1 MKAVE
6 LAVVGIAFACLVECA
21 IGIIIG
27 SSEDKVSKT
36 VNKICLGCICEAA
49 SDCDRSVG
57 CVKDVCGL
65 FKITR
70 PYWVDSGRPV
80 LTNDDPNDN
89 AAFTRCVSEPF
100 CAAKAVE
107 NYTAKYRKATLLVS
121 TPETT
126 SLVSTPESTSLVSPP
141 EATSLVSTPEAPL
154 LATLLVSTPE
164 TTSLVSTPESTSLVS
179 PPEATSLVSTP
190 EAPLLATLLVST
202 PETTSLV
209 STPES
214 TSLVSPPEATS
225 LVSTP
230 EAPLLVS
237 TWAKRQAHLHWFV
250 NDGEDCNGDG
260 VVNCFDYAAI
270 HHLGGFGCDGNLEE
284 SFKVKLQS
292 CLEEFQN
299 SDSDYS

>member
-107 NYTAKYRKATLLVS
+107 NYTAKYRK
-121 TPETT
+121 
-126 SLVSTPESTSLVSPP
+126 
-141 EATSLVSTPEAPL
+141 
-154 LATLLVSTPE
+154 
-164 TTSLVSTPESTSLVS
+164 
-179 PPEATSLVSTP
+179 
-190 EAPLLATLLVST
+190 
-202 PETTSLV
+202 
-209 STPES
+209 
-214 TSLVSPPEATS
+214 
-225 LVSTP
+225 
-230 EAPLLVS
+230 
-237 TWAKRQAHLHWFV
+237 
-250 NDGEDCNGDG
+250 DCNGDG